1 MTGLDASVERL
12 LEVACI
18 ITNENLEPLD
28 EGVSYVIK
36 TDKSVLDQMGEWCV
50 SVEER
55 VSVLT
60 RKPADACAPRHTR
73 PTSMDE

>member
-18 ITNENLEPLD
+18 ITDENLEALD

-50 SVEER
+50 SVEKR
-55 VSVLT
+55 V
-60 RKPADACAPRHTR
+60 C
-73 PTSMDE
+73 